1 MFNFKKKKIAEDA
14 QLIIDTV
21 NNYASNSS
29 IKKMISPISDEYFL
43 LDKKNRISICIGDSV
58 VTFSN
63 HVYLY
68 KKSFNLSFTD
78 TLKKTIK
85 LKMEEEMQILKK
97 SLFKNEINLLDK
109 INGLSI
115 QKEKPL
121 IIRHNFKSS

>member
-14 QLIIDTV
+14 QLIIDIV

-78 TLKKTIK
+78 SLKKTIK